1 MQATGEAENY
11 CVRHIEI
18 CWHLSLTW
26 KQVKW
31 LFLTKHT

>member
-18 CWHLSLTW
+18 CYDIYH
-26 KQVKW
+26 
-31 LFLTKHT
+31 